1 MKTLALVAPVGMDG
15 AEEFPDSLAA
25 AKAGDRAAFEHLMRL
40 HGRLVLATA
49 LRLLGNMSDA
59 QDASQEV
66 FLKLYRSLGQV
77 TSTNLPGWLYR
88 VTVNVCHDMHRGAAK
103 AAANEIEAAAAGDPQ
118 RLLLE
123 SERRELVRRSL
134 RRLSEKERQALVLRD
149 IEGLSTAEVA
159 RAMGTAEATVRSH
172 IWKAR
177 LKMREFVEG
186 SFRRRV

>member
-1 MKTLALVAPVGMDG
+1 MRTLALVAPAGMDRVD
-15 AEEFPDSLAA
+15 EFPDSLAA
-25 AKAGDRAAFEHLMRL
+25 AKAGDRAAFERLMRQ

-49 LRLLGNMSDA
+49 LRLLGNMADA

-66 FLKLYRSLGQV
+66 FLKLYRGLGQV
-77 TSTNLPGWLYR
+77 ASSNLPGWLYR
-88 VTVNVCHDMHRGAAK
+88 VTVNVCHDMRRRGSPGAP
-103 AAANEIEAAAAGDPQ
+103 AAAEAASADPQ
-118 RLLLE
+118 SELLE

-134 RRLSEKERQALVLRD
+134 RLLSEKERQALVLRD
-149 IEGLSTAEVA
+149 LEGLSTAEVA

-177 LKMREFVEG
+177 IKIKEFVER